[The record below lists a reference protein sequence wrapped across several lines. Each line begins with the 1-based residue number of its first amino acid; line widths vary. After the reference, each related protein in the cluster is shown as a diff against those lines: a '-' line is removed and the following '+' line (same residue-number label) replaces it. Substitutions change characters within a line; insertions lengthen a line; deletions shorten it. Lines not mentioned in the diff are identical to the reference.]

1 MRALFFLTIFLAM
14 AAGDVAWWR
23 WADARLKRLAGARF
37 WRALTA
43 IFAGLMLF
51 YLVAVLIFP
60 ESTRRSRG
68 PVPLPVHAAAFIWHL
83 LVLPVWLIG
92 LLLAWMS
99 RRTVGA
105 IVRVKPSRPEDG
117 PAPQTNELAP
127 ASGPWLS
134 RREALGAA
142 AVSLPPLLM
151 GGATAAA
158 IGQLGDVRVRRF
170 DLSFPQLP
178 PALDGMTIAQVSD
191 LHVGKFTR
199 DGSLRKLADQV
210 NALRCDFV
218 AVTGDLIDLA
228 LADLPRAL
236 EMIRRLDPRRGLFVC
251 EGNHDL
257 IENPAAFERRMRE
270 SGLPFLRE
278 SQQAVRFRG
287 EAVQFLGIRW
297 AHADTE
303 LAASV
308 ARVRPLVDPGAFPI
322 LLAHH
327 PHAFDAASAAGFPLT
342 LSGHTHG
349 GQIMLNQRVGFGP
362 AMYRYWSGLYRKRAG
377 SLIVS
382 NGAGNWF
389 PLRIKAP
396 ADIVHL
402 TLHRG

>member
-1 MRALFFLTIFLAM
+1 MRALFFLTIFTAM

-23 WADARLKRLAGARF
+23 WADARLRRLPGQRV
-37 WRALTA
+37 WRAALA
-43 IFAGLMLF
+43 IFTGLLLF

-60 ESTRRSRG
+60 AATRQSRG
-68 PVPLPVHAAAFIWHL
+68 PIPLPVHAAAFVWHMI
-83 LVLPVWLIG
+83 VLPVWLIG
-92 LLLAWMS
+92 VLLGSVS
-99 RRTVGA
+99 RRAVGA
-105 IVRVKPSRPEDG
+105 MIGRRGIRPEDG
-117 PAPQTNELAP
+117 PALAAGEGTSAP
-127 ASGPWLS
+127 SRVS
-134 RREALGAA
+134 RRDVLGAA
-142 AVSLPPLLM
+142 AVSLPPLFM

-178 PALDGMTIAQVSD
+178 PALDGTTIAQVSD

-210 NALRCDFV
+210 NALKCDFV

-236 EMIRRLDPRRGLFVC
+236 EMVRRLDPRSGLFIC

-257 IENPAAFERRMRE
+257 IEDPVAFERRMAG
-270 SGLPFLRE
+270 SGLPFLLE
-278 SQQAVRFRG
+278 GEETVRFRG
-287 EAVQFLGIRW
+287 ESVQFLGIRW
-297 AHADTE
+297 AHADPQ
-303 LAASV
+303 LSKSV
-308 ARVRPLVDPGAFPI
+308 ARVRPLVDPAAFPI

-327 PHAFDAASAAGFPLT
+327 PHAFDDAAAAGFPLT

-349 GQIMLNQRVGFGP
+349 GQIMLNERIGFGP
-362 AMYRYWSGLYRKRAG
+362 AMYRYWSGLYRKGPNA
-377 SLIVS
+377 LIVS

-402 TLHRG
+402 TLHVG